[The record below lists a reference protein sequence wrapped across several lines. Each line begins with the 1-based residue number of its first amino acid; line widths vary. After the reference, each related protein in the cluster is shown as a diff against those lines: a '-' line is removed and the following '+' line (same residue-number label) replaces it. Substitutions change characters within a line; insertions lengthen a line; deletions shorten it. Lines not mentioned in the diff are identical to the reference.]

1 ITDLNYDDTVHMCS
15 RLAEE
20 NNWVMVQDTAW
31 EGYEEIPLWI
41 MQGYA
46 SMAFE
51 ITEELER
58 EQKDPPTH
66 IILQAGVGSFA
77 AAITAYFMRYY
88 RETPPKFIVVEPRFA
103 DCYYQSFAQGT
114 GEIVPV
120 TGRMNSIMAGL
131 CCGIPNNRA
140 FRILRQYAWASFSC
154 DDTLAAFGMRVLGN
168 PLGADTRIVSG
179 ESRAI
184 PLGLL
189 YYIRK
194 FADEDVS
201 EALRLDENSR
211 VLMINTEGATDEESY
226 RDIVWRGKYQS

>member
-1 ITDLNYDDTVHMCS
+1 AARELGQKSVIYLPKGSTEERLQAIQNDGAHAEITDLNYDDTVHMCS

-31 EGYEEIPLWI
+31 EGYEEIPLCI

-88 RETPPKFIVVEPRFA
+88 RETPPK
-103 DCYYQSFAQGT
+103 
-114 GEIVPV
+114 
-120 TGRMNSIMAGL
+120 
-131 CCGIPNNRA
+131 
-140 FRILRQYAWASFSC
+140 
-154 DDTLAAFGMRVLGN
+154 
-168 PLGADTRIVSG
+168 
-179 ESRAI
+179 
-184 PLGLL
+184 
-189 YYIRK
+189 
-194 FADEDVS
+194 
-201 EALRLDENSR
+201 
-211 VLMINTEGATDEESY
+211 
-226 RDIVWRGKYQS
+226 